1 MAKNFKLSIITPERL
16 FFEGEVEMLVVE
28 STDGQ
33 LAIMAGHE
41 QGVIA
46 IESGEIRIKQN
57 GEYKDAAI
65 SSGMVTVAHDE
76 TLVMVQTVEWPEEI
90 DIRRAEN
97 DRMRAQEMLRQKNS
111 LREYHLARTSLAR
124 AMARLR
130 VSKSHNINH
139 K

>member
-90 DIRRAEN
+90 DIRPGPRTTVCA
-97 DRMRAQEMLRQKNS
+97 LRKCS
-111 LREYHLARTSLAR
+111 GKRIACASIIWPGPVWLAPWPACG
-124 AMARLR
+124 
-130 VSKSHNINH
+130 
-139 K
+139 

>member
-1 MAKNFKLSIITPERL
+1 
-16 FFEGEVEMLVVE
+16 
-28 STDGQ
+28 
-33 LAIMAGHE
+33 
-41 QGVIA
+41 
-46 IESGEIRIKQN
+46 
-57 GEYKDAAI
+57 
-65 SSGMVTVAHDE
+65 
-76 TLVMVQTVEWPEEI
+76 MVQTVEWPEEI